1 MPRFFFQVRDDS
13 SAFDDTE
20 GEVLQGPAAA
30 AVRAE
35 QIARELAGDGD
46 SYRGYQ
52 VIALDES
59 GNETA
64 NCPVAPC
71 ASSTHP
77 ERESGGRQTSVQQ
90 PPVGRELFAE

>member
-1 MPRFFFQVRDDS
+1 MARFFFHVRGCS

-20 GEVLQGPAAA
+20 GEVLRGSAAA

-59 GNETA
+59 GNEVA
-64 NCPVAPC
+64 SCAIAPC
-71 ASSTHP
+71 GCSAQS
-77 ERESGGRQTSVQQ
+77 ERESGGQ
-90 PPVGRELFAE
+90 PDVSAASACQPQVVR